1 MSRSMQY
8 RGDTKPVMPMIQLM
22 HLVHMHS
29 PCIAQ
34 HAMLCCAVLCCAVL
48 CCAVLYCAGA
58 VLRCNALRCAD
69 LSVLWSGMQPVP
81 KGTLTSL
88 LDDTGCLS
96 GSSPLSLPA
105 RTDPFCKAAFFSVVS
120 SGPFFAGFLC
130 GEGSQGQSLL
140 STTTNKDDNHN
151 NSSNGNYHNSNIN
164 FVISVDNSIGNSN
177 IIIIL
182 SKKSTTTTTTTTMTT
197 TMMITIIIITVGM
210 VQ

>member
-29 PCIAQ
+29 LCIAQ

-48 CCAVLYCAGA
+48 CCAVLCCAVLCCV

-69 LSVLWSGMQPVP
+69 LSVLWSGMQPVA

-120 SGPFFAGFLC
+120 SGPFFARASCAVKVHKVSRYCLLLLIKTTIITTAVMVIITIVTLI
-130 GEGSQGQSLL
+130 LL
-140 STTTNKDDNHN
+140 SVLT
-151 NSSNGNYHNSNIN
+151 IVL
-164 FVISVDNSIGNSN
+164 VIA
-177 IIIIL
+177 IL
-182 SKKSTTTTTTTTMTT
+182 LLFLVKN
-197 TMMITIIIITVGM
+197 
-210 VQ
+210 QQQQRRRRR